1 MSKSFEERMKELEEG
16 YNTMPDTTSPEKII
30 QNVEKKKKKSSWK
43 KIYAAGGSVLAAGL
57 ATLLIMSQPGVLPGG
72 GDSEMPQ
79 GSTSK
84 ENEQPSEDSKQEED
98 IPAFTKER
106 AVELMNDYKE
116 SFVSLINEAGNDQ
129 KIDSYQTKEEVK
141 EHFETTMSGDLA
153 EWMTDSYFKEEGDG
167 VYVIAKDGPT
177 WLEED
182 QPFELEEVTEK
193 HVKIVQE
200 RDNELLGNVEMIFH
214 AGYQGDKWVVDE
226 IESNEAGEFANE
238 TNSDLTNTAQTVI
251 NMITSQ
257 DMKTLASHVHP
268 DKGVLFSPYVNI
280 DEDTQ
285 VFQQEEVENF
295 FEDEQVYEWGVYDGR
310 GNTIELTPSEYYEE
324 FIYEPELQD
333 ADEILVDELKQR
345 GNMKNN
351 IKDVFPEAAVVEYHI
366 ESSEEE
372 GMDWASLNIVLE
384 QDENNTWKLVAI
396 VHDEWTI

>member
-16 YNTMPDTTSPEKII
+16 YNAMPDTISPEKII

-79 GSTSK
+79 GGTSE
-84 ENEQPSEDSKQEED
+84 ENEQPSEDPDEGED

-141 EHFETTMSGDLA
+141 EHFKTTMSDDLA
-153 EWMTDSYFKEEGDG
+153 QWMTDSYFTEEEDG

-177 WLEED
+177 WLEEG
-182 QPFELEEVTEK
+182 QPFELEEVTET

-214 AGYQGDKWVVDE
+214 TAYQDDKWIVDE
-226 IESNEAGEFANE
+226 IDSNDADESANE
-238 TNSDLTNTAQTVI
+238 TNSDLVNTAQTVL

-257 DMKTLASHVHP
+257 DMNTLASHVHP

-280 DEDTQ
+280 DEDAQ
-285 VFQQEEVENF
+285 VFQQEEVEHF
-295 FEDEQVYEWGVYDGR
+295 FEDNQVYEWGVYDGR
-310 GNTIELTPSEYYEE
+310 GNTIELTPGEYYEE
-324 FIYEPELQD
+324 FIYEPGLQD
-333 ADEILVDELKQR
+333 ADEIVVDEIKQR

-351 IKDVFPEAAVVEYHI
+351 IKNVFPEAAVVEYHI
-366 ESSEEE
+366 ESSEDE